1 MEVAF
6 KKGNNLRGTGH
17 FMNKRKIKLITGQ
30 YYFFLNPYKD
40 CAFSRCPKCG
50 HDTRIR
56 KFPLVVHVEP
66 NQIILINKKCRYCIK
81 CDLIITKKEELESMM
96 VMSIENQRP
105 DVIGNDYVTV
115 GVLSKEDWLKGSKGE
130 FDSTEL
136 FEYVKVFK
144 DVLNFELLPAWV
156 KAD

>member
-1 MEVAF
+1 
-6 KKGNNLRGTGH
+6 
-17 FMNKRKIKLITGQ
+17 MNKRKTKLKTGQ

-96 VMSIENQRP
+96 VMSIEDQRP

-115 GVLSKEDWLKGSKGE
+115 GVLSKENWHKGNKGE

-136 FEYVKVFK
+136 LDRVEVFK

>member
-1 MEVAF
+1 
-6 KKGNNLRGTGH
+6 
-17 FMNKRKIKLITGQ
+17 MNKRKIKFKTGQ
-30 YYFFLNPYKD
+30 YYFFLNPYKN
-40 CAFSRCPKCG
+40 CAFSRCPKCD

-56 KFPLVVHVEP
+56 KFPLVVYVEP
-66 NQIILINKKCRYCIK
+66 NQILLINKKCRYCIK

-115 GVLSKEDWLKGSKGE
+115 GVLSKENWLKGNKGE

-136 FEYVKVFK
+136 LERVEVFK